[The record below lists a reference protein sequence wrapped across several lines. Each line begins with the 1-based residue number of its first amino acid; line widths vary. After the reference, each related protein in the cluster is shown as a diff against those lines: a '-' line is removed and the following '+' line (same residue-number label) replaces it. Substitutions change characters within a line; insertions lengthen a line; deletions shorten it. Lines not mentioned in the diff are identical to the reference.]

1 MALKPVRPERLII
14 RPPSEWRSMLVRVT
28 RGCKWNRCKF
38 CGQYPAFG
46 EPAFSVRDVDDV
58 KDDIDW
64 FAARMPFLT
73 TAFLGDADPLCRP
86 LKESLDIISYLRIKN
101 PRLER
106 VTAYA
111 RAQTM
116 WKLGEPGLKQLAR
129 AGLNRLHI
137 GLESGDLQTLKFQF
151 KGQTPKI
158 VVQAGQWIKN
168 AGIELSLYV
177 LLGIAGQYRWKEH
190 CDETA
195 NALNIVNPDF
205 IRMRR
210 LWVYQGGE
218 GAMMLENPLCHEVKN
233 GNFTPQTAEGTVKEL
248 RRILSRLENITG
260 SMVCDHANNYVTV
273 EGRMPDDKEKMLAAI
288 DEFLSL
294 PEHDRNAHYEAV
306 GSTI

>member
-1 MALKPVRPERLII
+1 MAKSHRPERLII
-14 RPPSEWRSMLVRVT
+14 RPPSEWRSMLIRVT

-46 EPAFSVRDVDDV
+46 EPEFSIRDVEDV

-64 FAARMPFLT
+64 FAHHMPSLT

-86 LKESLDIISYLRIKN
+86 LEESLDILAYLKSKF
-101 PRLER
+101 PHLGR

-116 WKLGEPGLKQLAR
+116 WEIGEKGIKQLAR
-129 AGLNRLHI
+129 SGLDRVHI
-137 GLESGDLQTLKFQF
+137 GLESGDLHTLKFQF

-158 VVQAGQWIKN
+158 VIQAGQMIKN
-168 AGIELSLYV
+168 AQIELSLYV
-177 LLGIAGQYRWKEH
+177 LLGIAGKYRWEEH

-195 NALNIVNPDF
+195 GVLNAINPNF

-210 LWVYQGGE
+210 LWVFEGGR
-218 GAMMLENPLCHEVKN
+218 GAMLLENPLCHEVKK
-233 GNFTPQTAEGTVKEL
+233 GTFIPQTPEGTVLEL
-248 RRILSRLENITG
+248 RRILEQLHGIT
-260 SMVCDHANNYVTV
+260 SELLCDHANNYVTV
-273 EGRMPDDKEKMLAAI
+273 QGTLPGDKERMLAEI
-288 DEFLSL
+288 DEFLAL
-294 PEHDRNAHYEAV
+294 PEDERNAHYERV